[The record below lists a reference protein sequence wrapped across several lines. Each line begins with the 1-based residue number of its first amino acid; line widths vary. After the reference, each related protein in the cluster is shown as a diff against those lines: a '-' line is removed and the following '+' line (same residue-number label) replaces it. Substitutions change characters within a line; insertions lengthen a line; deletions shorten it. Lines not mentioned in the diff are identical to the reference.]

1 MAAELTPT
9 SAPALP
15 APALAPAF
23 AFAHIEALAAGKDGG
38 QEDARGDEED
48 EDNEGNEERFEEER
62 LGGLAGLGR
71 GVAPGSAALQ
81 QQLCWHGEQFE
92 QRLFDLA
99 HTQCLHAPELLHRQ
113 QFDILI

>member
-1 MAAELTPT
+1 MVLAAELTPT

-48 EDNEGNEERFEEER
+48 EEDEDNESNEERFE
-62 LGGLAGLGR
+62 
-71 GVAPGSAALQ
+71 
-81 QQLCWHGEQFE
+81 F
-92 QRLFDLA
+92 
-99 HTQCLHAPELLHRQ
+99 
-113 QFDILI
+113 